1 MDKKV
6 YRTVCFF
13 RFKLN
18 HAKIVII
25 FIQRTRNWSV
35 FYLEKKVYKTV
46 FLPIHFWSRP
56 QNRSVHIWCS
66 VHSVWKV
73 NWSKLGARSKILLS
87 YLKNLL
93 ELGWKNPYELGSKNR
108 KTNHD
113 IQGLPSSTPWMS
125 FNYVHF
131 ITKMNYFCH
140 SWQMPWHERWIPSS
154 PHIHLTIIIRR

>member
-25 FIQRTRNWSV
+25 FIQRTRNWSL

-108 KTNHD
+108 KNWFYNPLMKKAWLGQNIFYQTAMNRFPPY
-113 IQGLPSSTPWMS
+113 LSMKSRSSFS
-125 FNYVHF
+125 LV
-131 ITKMNYFCH
+131 
-140 SWQMPWHERWIPSS
+140 
-154 PHIHLTIIIRR
+154 